1 MVGFKWNSYL
11 LLVDL
16 GQTEADRK
24 LEEAEVIPTLP
35 PLVDTST
42 HYTSLPSQFG
52 EGVGY
57 PLSTQPSSLPPITQ
71 PSSLPSDLLATS
83 SFSTP
88 PASTTFHSLTT
99 STGLHSYITVVYY
112 STLQYT
118 TAHYICIWDSEGV
131 QGIYLSLLDPHPQ
144 LAVVE
149 T

>member
-11 LLVDL
+11 LVEL
-16 GQTEADRK
+16 GQTEVDRK
-24 LEEAEVIPTLP
+24 LEEAEVVPTLP

-71 PSSLPSDLLATS
+71 PSSLPSDLLTTS

-88 PASTTFHSLTT
+88 PASTTFHSLTP
-99 STGLHSYITVVYY
+99 STGLTFIYYSILQYITVYY
-112 STLQYT
+112 STLQYITVYYSILQYT
-118 TAHYICIWDSEGV
+118 TVYYCTL
-131 QGIYLSLLDPHPQ
+131 YLSK
-144 LAVVE
+144 
-149 T
+149 

>member
-1 MVGFKWNSYL
+1 MVGFKWNSY

-24 LEEAEVIPTLP
+24 LEEAEVVPTLP

-57 PLSTQPSSLPPITQ
+57 PLSTQPSSLPPIAQ
-71 PSSLPSDLLATS
+71 PSSLPSDLLTTS

-88 PASTTFHSLTT
+88 PASTSFHSLTP
-99 STGLHSYITVVYY
+99 STGLTFIYY

-118 TAHYICIWDSEGV
+118 TVHYSILQYTTVYYSILLHTIFI
-131 QGIYLSLLDPHPQ
+131 QMILYLGQ
-144 LAVVE
+144 
-149 T
+149 